1 MRDKEK
7 IKLLEQQIELL
18 EKVIELQR
26 LSAPVI
32 TVILGV
38 VREVYPTY
46 PAYLPYYQ
54 PWNQPSYTG
63 TPLPAW
69 PVITCQG

>member
-32 TVILGV
+32 TVIPGV

-46 PAYLPYYQ
+46 PAY
-54 PWNQPSYTG
+54 PSYPVRYG
-63 TPLPAW
+63 AGDPLPAW
-69 PVITCQG
+69 PIITCQG